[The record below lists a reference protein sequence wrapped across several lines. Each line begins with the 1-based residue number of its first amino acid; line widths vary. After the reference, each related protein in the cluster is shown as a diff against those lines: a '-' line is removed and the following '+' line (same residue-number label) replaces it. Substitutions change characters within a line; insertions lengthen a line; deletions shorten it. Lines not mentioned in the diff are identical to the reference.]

1 MKKGRK
7 KLSSK
12 SISPKGGAPL
22 VLGLKRFAAISA
34 VEGLKL
40 SKNGRARV
48 SAPISTQQRR
58 AQIIR
63 AYLGPKE
70 HR

>member
-1 MKKGRK
+1 M
-7 KLSSK
+7 
-12 SISPKGGAPL
+12 